1 MYPHN
6 KVLSEKD
13 VQIIRERHFGGIKKI
28 KEMEIE
34 LKNLRKHTVQA
45 NIARDYN
52 VSAPHINRILKNKS
66 RINVK
71 YKITP
76 RPVKLHSH
84 YLINDEIGAYIRR
97 NKLEASHK
105 DTKRNREIAAANKV
119 RIGHKL
125 PYNNPIHEDLYDQSQ
140 ELNTEKH
147 KNKRP

>member
-13 VQIIRERHFGGIKKI
+13 VQAIRERYFGGIEKI

-45 NIARDYN
+45 KIARDYS
-52 VSAPHINRILKNKS
+52 VSAAHICRILRNKS

-71 YKITP
+71 SKITP
-76 RPVKLHSH
+76 RPVKFHSH

-97 NKLEASHK
+97 NKLETSCK
-105 DTKRNREIAAANKV
+105 NTKRNREIASANKV

-125 PYNNPIHEDLYDQSQ
+125 PYNNQSQ

>member
-13 VQIIRERHFGGIKKI
+13 VQIIRERYFGGIEKI
-28 KEMEIE
+28 KESEIE
-34 LKNLRKHTVQA
+34 LKNLRKHAVQA

-71 YKITP
+71 SKITP
-76 RPVKLHSH
+76 RPIKFHSH
-84 YLINDEIGAYIRR
+84 YSTNDEIKAYIKR
-97 NKLEASHK
+97 NKLEASCK
-105 DTKRNREIAAANKV
+105 NTKRNREIAAANKV

-125 PYNNPIHEDLYDQSQ
+125 PYNNQSQ
-140 ELNTEKH
+140 EPNTK
-147 KNKRP
+147 KNEIKNTVIKYVDN